1 MTLFLS
7 DAKLKSVL
15 LLIIITVLAPLTL
28 SGQISLRVEILG
40 LKSSNGQ
47 ILLELSNEK
56 GEKISAF
63 IQTIEENRSVIVIK
77 NLEPG
82 RYSFKYFHDQ
92 NKNQILDLNR
102 AGIPKEGFG
111 FSNNAKGTFG
121 PPSFKRTIFVLTGD
135 TTLKCTP
142 IYY

>member
-15 LLIIITVLAPLTL
+15 LFIIITVLAPLTL

-142 IYY
+142 TYY